1 MSMKE
6 YSLLDVTVNG
16 NRAVISFME
25 PVTKENFSN
34 YKTELLDLLGEDIE
48 FPIVKLDQEGGL
60 TPYCLKLLISFQTS
74 IEKENLVAGLILDG
88 QSQDFFDKIGLSRI
102 FASGD
107 NEEFVFEKMK
117 EF

>member
-6 YSLLDVTVNG
+6 YSLLDVSVNE
-16 NRAVISFME
+16 NRAVISFKE

-34 YKTELLDLLGEDIE
+34 YKTELLDLLSEDVE
-48 FPIVKLDQEGGL
+48 FPIVKLDQEGSL
-60 TPYCLKLLISFQTS
+60 TPHCLKLLISFQIS
-74 IEKENLVAGLILDG
+74 VEKENLVTGLILNR
-88 QSQDFFDKIGLSRI
+88 QSQNFFDKIGLSRI